1 VTKPNDRNANRVVF
15 GLAPGLWDKVT
26 LAQTTLTDV
35 YTFTLEGTTVGVVT
49 LTFTDSSKGTL
60 ADAERTS

>member
-1 VTKPNDRNANRVVF
+1 VTQPKDRNATRIVL
-15 GLAPGLWDKVT
+15 GLAPGLYDKVSLT
-26 LAQTTLTDV
+26 QTSLTDV
-35 YTFTLEGTTVGVVT
+35 YTFTLAGVTVGVVT